1 VSRHLSAGR
10 ALILGLAV
18 VSAAAVGT
26 YAFYQ
31 VHARKGLGADAFR
44 VEAAFADIG
53 GVQAGTRVRLQGID
67 VGEVVEVVPPAE
79 PGQKVALKLRIAG
92 KVRHLVRQDARIKIE
107 QPQLVGDKTLRL
119 VPGSI
124 DAEPITDGA
133 TLAAVESPEL
143 IDSLTQSATKLN
155 SMLGDIDA
163 SLQAFRKGA
172 GSAEE
177 IASDLRQATTRLNNV
192 LGKIDVAM
200 GAVEKGE
207 GTLGKLVKDDS
218 LHREMVAALE
228 QMKGAIGDV
237 RSGNGTLGKLVK
249 NDGAYA
255 EAMQSLADVRKM
267 VASVKQNADAIKS
280 LPLVRD
286 YVVDAQKELV
296 RPDSQRSRK
305 VFAVDELF
313 QPGRAI
319 LTAEGKKRLDDAGK
333 WLAKTKPSGS
343 EIVVAAMAAPGENA
357 DFAVTL
363 TQKQS
368 EAVAEYLRS
377 QHSVHR
383 MGWWSSRAVKPIGCG
398 TEPPQQPE
406 SETLPAGRIEVIL
419 FSPAS

>member
-1 VSRHLSAGR
+1 MSRHLSAGR

-18 VSAAAVGT
+18 LSAAGAGSYV
-26 YAFYQ
+26 FYQ
-31 VHARKGLGADAFR
+31 VQSRKGLGADAFSI
-44 VEAAFADIG
+44 ETAFADIG

-67 VGEVVEVVPPAE
+67 VGEVVEVVAPSE
-79 PGQKVALKLRIAG
+79 PGQKVVLKMRIAG
-92 KVRHLVRQDARIKIE
+92 KVRHLVRQDSRIKIE
-107 QPQLVGDKTLRL
+107 QPQLVGDKTIRL
-119 VPGSI
+119 VAGSA
-124 DAEPITDGA
+124 DAEPVVDGA
-133 TLAAVESPEL
+133 TLAALETPEL
-143 IDSLTQSATKLN
+143 IDSLTQSAGKLN

-177 IASDLRQATTRLNNV
+177 IASDLRQATTRLNSV

-200 GAVEKGE
+200 AAVEKGE
-207 GTLGKLVKDDS
+207 GTLGKLVKDDT
-218 LHREMVAALE
+218 LHRELVAALAE
-228 QMKGAIGDV
+228 MKGAIGDV

-280 LPLVRD
+280 LPFVRD
-286 YVVDAQKELV
+286 YVVDVQKELV

-305 VFAVDELF
+305 VFAVEQLF
-313 QPGRAI
+313 QPGKAI
-319 LTAEGKKRLDDAGK
+319 LTSSGKQRLDDAGK
-333 WLAKTKPSGS
+333 WLAATKPSGS
-343 EIVVAAMAAPGENA
+343 EIVVAAMATPGDNA

-368 EAVAEYLRS
+368 EAVADYLRS
-377 QHSVHR
+377 QHGVHR

-398 TEPPQQPE
+398 AEPPQQPE
-406 SETLPAGRIEVIL
+406 SETLPAARVEVIL
-419 FSPAS
+419 FSPAP